1 MYSQL
6 VLSTHFFLHLFLR
19 SSFLHHSYYVSLI
32 PLPTPIHQKLIPYG
46 HVQAFEF
53 THGLSLGYRLPITY
67 YIPTSADP
75 SITIL
80 ITIRRL
86 RHTFTGNISI
96 YR

>member
-53 THGLSLGYRLPITY
+53 THGLSLTVTGYLSPTTSLPP
-67 YIPTSADP
+67 PTHLSLYSLQSDDF
-75 SITIL
+75 T
-80 ITIRRL
+80 
-86 RHTFTGNISI
+86 TFTGNISI
-96 YR
+96 Y